1 MDIREMIQTHEAN
14 KADALARFAAQ
25 NGGFEVGGNALARG
39 RRPQVQYKQRMVNQ
53 GDVGRLKRR
62 ARSRRAGRTGAATS
76 QNQQHVMY
84 VAEQQMVN
92 TAPPTAHCPVDSVGP
107 PTGMGCDTQ
116 PPCGVNVIG
125 GNTLSTPGIAPGL
138 TRTVTITAGDAGYFQ
153 PRAVYFE
160 AHEVNNNDTIT
171 TANLAGGCCSW
182 PIILID
188 VLIGRISMLRRG
200 GSADRGL
207 IQGGF
212 ANTKELVAVD
222 WGEFVST
229 NEQNLSLVF
238 YNPNAAVTVHG
249 FVDIWGNI

>member
-1 MDIREMIQTHEAN
+1 MNIREMIQKHEAN
-14 KADALARFAAQ
+14 KAAALAQ
-25 NGGFEVGGNALARG
+25 YVDTDGFEVGGNALARR
-39 RRPQVQYKQRMVNQ
+39 RRPQVQYKRRMINQ

-62 ARSRRAGRTGAATS
+62 ARTRRAGRVGQETA
-76 QNQQHVMY
+76 QVMY
-84 VAEQQMVN
+84 VTEQAMVK
-92 TAPPTAHCPVDSVGP
+92 TTPPSEHCPVDSAGP

-125 GNTLSTPGIAPGL
+125 GNTLSTSGIAPGS
-138 TRTVTITAGDAGYFQ
+138 TATVTITAGDAGYFQ

-160 AHEVNNNDTIT
+160 AHEFNADDTIT

-182 PIILID
+182 PVILVD

-238 YNPNAAVTVHG
+238 YNPNTAVTVHA

>member
-1 MDIREMIQTHEAN
+1 MNINKIVRNHKAN
-14 KADALARFAAQ
+14 QAAALRNAVGDSA
-25 NGGFEVGGNALARG
+25 FEVGSRGLARR
-39 RRPQVQYKQRMVNQ
+39 RRPQVKYKSRMINQ
-53 GDVGRLKRR
+53 GSVGRLARR
-62 ARSRRAGRTGAATS
+62 STEKRAGRIGQRAAE
-76 QNQQHVMY
+76 Y
-84 VAEQQMVN
+84 EAMVV
-92 TAPPTAHCPVDSVGP
+92 TTPPSEHCPVDSAGP

-125 GNTLSTPGIAPGL
+125 GNTLSTTGIAPGATL
-138 TRTVTITAGDAGYFQ
+138 GVTITAGDAGYFQ

-160 AHEVNNNDTIT
+160 AHEFNDADTIT

-188 VLIGRISMLRRG
+188 VLVGRISMLRRG

-229 NEQNLSLVF
+229 NEQNLQLIF
-238 YNPNAAVTVHG
+238 YNPNTAITLHS